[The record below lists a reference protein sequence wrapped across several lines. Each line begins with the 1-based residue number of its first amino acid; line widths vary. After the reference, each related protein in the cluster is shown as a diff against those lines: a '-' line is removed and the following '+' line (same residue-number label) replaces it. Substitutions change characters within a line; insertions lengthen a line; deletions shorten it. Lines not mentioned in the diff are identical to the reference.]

1 MNESVQAPISHAGP
15 SLSHSN
21 SSTAFPELVTVAPTS
36 VASSSSH
43 PMLTRAKA
51 GIFKTRHSAH
61 LGLVDSSGL
70 LSALLASTE
79 PKGFKSAAK
88 NPAWLAAMDEEI
100 QALQSNRTWIL
111 VPRPANTNIVGS
123 KWVFRTKYLPDGSIE
138 RLKTRLVAKG
148 YTQVPSLDYTDTFS
162 PIIKATTVR
171 VILSLAVTHKW
182 PLRQLDVKNAF
193 LNGHLTEHVYM
204 EQPPGYIDSR
214 FPNHVCQLKK
224 ALYGLKQVP
233 RAWFQHF
240 SSFLHQLGF
249 YCSCADTSFFVFHK
263 HSDMIY
269 LLLYVDDIIL
279 TGNNSSLLENFT
291 CRLNSEFATKDLGS
305 LSYFLDLEA
314 TPTTVASLLVS

>member
-1 MNESVQAPISHAGP
+1 MKMHLCRTRTPARLLLSPSLSYLSLLALLFPLLRQAPILCSHEP
-15 SLSHSN
+15 RP
-21 SSTAFPELVTVAPTS
+21 AFSKLATRRTS
-36 VASSSSH
+36 VLWTPLDFFLLFLH
-43 PMLTRAKA
+43 PLSLK
-51 GIFKTRHSAH
+51 
-61 LGLVDSSGL
+61 DSNL
-70 LSALLASTE
+70 LLR
-79 PKGFKSAAK
+79 
-88 NPAWLAAMDEEI
+88 I
-100 QALQSNRTWIL
+100 LQSNRIWIL
-111 VPRPANTNIVGS
+111 VPRLANTNIVGS
-123 KWVFRTKYLPDGSIE
+123 KWVFRTKYLSDGSIE
-138 RLKTRLVAKG
+138 RLKARLVVKG
-148 YTQVPSLDYTDTFS
+148 YTQVPGLDYTDTFS
-162 PIIKATTVR
+162 PVIKATTVR
-171 VILSLAVTHKW
+171 VVLSLVVTNKW
-182 PLRQLDVKNAF
+182 PLRQLDVKNVF

-214 FPNHVCQLKK
+214 FPNHVCQLKE
-224 ALYGLKQVP
+224 ALYGLKQAP

>member
-1 MNESVQAPISHAGP
+1 
-15 SLSHSN
+15 
-21 SSTAFPELVTVAPTS
+21 
-36 VASSSSH
+36 
-43 PMLTRAKA
+43 MLTRAKA
-51 GIFKTRHSAH
+51 GIFKTCHPAH

-70 LSALLASTE
+70 LSAFLASTE

-88 NPAWLAAMDEEI
+88 NLAWLAAMDEEI
-100 QALQSNRTWIL
+100 QALQSNRIWIL
-111 VPRPANTNIVGS
+111 VPRLANTNIVGS
-123 KWVFRTKYLPDGSIE
+123 KWVFRTKYLSDGSIE
-138 RLKTRLVAKG
+138 RLKARLVVKG
-148 YTQVPSLDYTDTFS
+148 YTQVPGLDYTDTFS
-162 PIIKATTVR
+162 PVIKATTVR
-171 VILSLAVTHKW
+171 VVLSLVVTNKW
-182 PLRQLDVKNAF
+182 PLRQLDVKNVF

-214 FPNHVCQLKK
+214 FPNHVCQLKE
-224 ALYGLKQVP
+224 ALYGLKQAP